1 MLDESIAGYDPKPT
15 WAVLKSRSAAVLCRA
30 KCVLS
35 FLSEAREASG
45 VKRRSFIT
53 LLGGAAAAWPV
64 AARAQQPALPVIGFL
79 SSETASG
86 YAFRAAAFRQGLSES
101 GYVEGRDVTIEYR
114 WAEGQ
119 YDRLPALAADLVRR
133 EVAVIAAAGT
143 GSALA
148 AKAATTTIPIVFSA
162 AADPVAEGLVASLAQ
177 PGGNATGVN
186 NLAMELVQK
195 EMEKLHQMVP
205 MATVIAALV
214 NPTNPPLAEPATKD
228 AQAAGR
234 TLGLKVHIIQASTER
249 DIDVAFATLLRLGAG
264 ALVVCPDTFFTS
276 RRDQIAALAIRHSIP
291 VIYHLREL
299 PAAGGLISYGPSA
312 TDGYRRV
319 GIYAARIL
327 KGERPGDLPVQR
339 PTKFDLVIN
348 LTTAKVLGLEVP
360 FYLQQL
366 ADEVIE

>member
-1 MLDESIAGYDPKPT
+1 MI
-15 WAVLKSRSAAVLCRA
+15 RR
-30 KCVLS
+30 
-35 FLSEAREASG
+35 RE
-45 VKRRSFIT
+45 FIS
-53 LLGGAAAAWPV
+53 LLGGAAAWPL

-79 SSETASG
+79 SSETPSG
-86 YAFRAAAFRQGLSES
+86 YAFRAAALRQGLGEA

-133 EVAVIAAAGT
+133 QVAVIAAAGT
-143 GSALA
+143 RSALA
-148 AKAATTTIPIVFSA
+148 ARAATTTIPIVFST
-162 AADPVAEGLVASLAQ
+162 AADPIAEGLVASLAQ

-205 MATVIAALV
+205 TATVIAALV
-214 NPTNPPLAEPATKD
+214 NPTHPPLAEPATKE

-249 DIDVAFATLLRLGAG
+249 DIDAAFATLLRLGAG
-264 ALVVCPDTFFTS
+264 GLVVCPDTFFTS
-276 RRDQIAALAIRHSIP
+276 RRDQIAALAIRHAIP

-299 PAAGGLISYGPSA
+299 PAAGGLMSYGPSA

-327 KGERPGDLPVQR
+327 KGERPDDLPVQR
-339 PTKFDLVIN
+339 ATKFDLVIN